1 MVCDDE
7 DVENLQAQIEAY
19 AAKLKEHGAQA
30 VVITCSFEQMRNDGV
45 SRGHN
50 RTSYRDGNFFECL
63 GLVECL
69 RDSYIQTNHDE
80 GSY

>member
-1 MVCDDE
+1 MVCNDE
-7 DVENLQAQIEAY
+7 DVENLKAQIQAY

-30 VVITCSFEQMRNDGV
+30 VVITCSFEQMQKGGV
-45 SRGHN
+45 GRGHN

-69 RDSYIQTNHDE
+69 RDSYIQTNHEED
-80 GSY
+80 SH

>member
-7 DVENLQAQIEAY
+7 DVENLKAMSQAC
-19 AAKLKEHGAQA
+19 AAKLREAGAQA
-30 VVITCSFEQMRNDGV
+30 VVITCSFEQVQKDGV
-45 SRGHN
+45 GRGHN

-69 RDSYIQTNHDE
+69 RDSYIQTNHE
-80 GSY
+80 